1 MCNTFHTHDT
11 STKKSGRNQ
20 QNDAALWNRV
30 AVCLPKH
37 NPQLL
42 PGILLRKRGT
52 KNASCAPRQDSEAG
66 AGECILVHTY
76 MQVRVLAGTSTT
88 STRQNQRGKKKHQL
102 NIQEENNNPIG
113 RISKLVFYTTTKER
127 RAETPSDIYVNG
139 KTPTR
144 SVPGH
149 HVRCAR
155 LPLASEKAGSEVHR
169 GVS

>member
-1 MCNTFHTHDT
+1 MIRVQKKAEGINRTTQHFGIGSPFVYLNTTHNYYLVSYYANEEPRT
-11 STKKSGRNQ
+11 RR
-20 QNDAALWNRV
+20 ALLGKT
-30 AVCLPKH
+30 A
-37 NPQLL
+37 
-42 PGILLRKRGT
+42 
-52 KNASCAPRQDSEAG
+52 RQVRESVYSY
-66 AGECILVHTY
+66 IHTY

-113 RISKLVFYTTTKER
+113 RISKLVFYTTKER
-127 RAETPSDIYVNG
+127 RAKTPSDIYVNG
-139 KTPTR
+139 LTPTR

-149 HVRCAR
+149 HVRCTR